1 MKELNQYF
9 DHTILK
15 SEATEEDVIKLCK
28 EAKEYGLYAVC
39 VNSSYV
45 ALAKKNLAGSQVKIA
60 SVVGFPLGACT
71 TATKV
76 FETKNAIENGA
87 DEIDMVIHIGAMKEG
102 RINYVLTDIIAVVE
116 ACGDKAL
123 VKVILETCLLS
134 EDDIIE
140 ACLLAKNAGAA
151 FVKTS
156 TGFSVSGATP
166 EHVALMKKTVGSTV
180 QVKASGGIRDL
191 KTTLEMIKAGADR
204 IGASASVSILK
215 EAEELKNKRTV

>member
-1 MKELNQYF
+1 MKELSQYF

-15 SEATEEDVIKLCK
+15 PEATEADIIKLCI
-28 EAKEYGLYAVC
+28 EARDYEFYAIC

-45 ALAKKNLAGSQVKIA
+45 ALAKKELAGSHVKIA

-76 FETKNAIENGA
+76 FEAKNAIQNGA
-87 DEIDMVIHIGAMKEG
+87 DEIDMVIHVGAMKEG

-116 ACGDKAL
+116 ACEEKAL

-134 EDDIIE
+134 EDEIVE

-156 TGFSVSGATP
+156 TGFSTSGATS

-180 QVKASGGIRDL
+180 KVKAAGGIRDL
-191 KTTLEMIKAGADR
+191 KTTLAMIKAGADR
-204 IGASASVSILK
+204 IGASASVGILK
-215 EAEELKNKRTV
+215 EADELKSKMPE